1 MSSLHL
7 QKEIERGWRR
17 DKESKTETKTET
29 ERRNLGQITAN
40 KILEIIIWNIF
51 LGILSLC
58 KEEDS
63 FANVNIIFWHPCLE
77 SAVHWFFLVFVYYIT
92 ATYSLPPAFL
102 SWVYHVQVFLSCG
115 TWKEQIISR
124 SSAIWLDI
132 LHIEKPIR
140 KCMVKLRVDRLR
152 HFFGKYELRP
162 QFSPERK
169 GRSKNLNIIIFWSK
183 PFVQTE
189 DQHYIE
195 AV

>member
-7 QKEIERGWRR
+7 RKEIERGWRR

-58 KEEDS
+58 KEEDP

-92 ATYSLPPAFL
+92 ATYSLCTCL
-102 SWVYHVQVFLSCG
+102 SQLS
-115 TWKEQIISR
+115 IPR
-124 SSAIWLDI
+124 SSFPFLWDMEGTNHKQI
-132 LHIEKPIR
+132 LSYMIR
-140 KCMVKLRVDRLR
+140 
-152 HFFGKYELRP
+152 HTAH
-162 QFSPERK
+162 RK
-169 GRSKNLNIIIFWSK
+169 ANKKIYSKTQGR
-183 PFVQTE
+183 
-189 DQHYIE
+189 
-195 AV
+195 